1 MTKLSDKM
9 KCGTGILPVKLGQD
23 AQATKEKIILLETL
37 NYAKQSQFAGYA
49 NECKLC

>member
-1 MTKLSDKM
+1 M
-9 KCGTGILPVKLGQD
+9 GILPVKLGQD

-37 NYAKQSQFAGYA
+37 NYAKQSQFPGYQ